1 MTLRCAIHATLDENV
16 ASDESGGVAVIE
28 RNLPLAPETLGLTL
42 TEGHALLHNIQAQ
55 LVTAQ
60 VAAWQAGRRPC
71 PGFSFPEEEPRGLSE
86 VLASA
91 QHRELMLA
99 TITLSNRLL
108 VQAAVPGMYLQQARC
123 DRSRQCLG
131 GR

>member
-1 MTLRCAIHATLDENV
+1 MTLRCAVHATLDENV

-60 VAAWQAGRRPC
+60 VAAWQAGRRPLSRLRRTSSAE
-71 PGFSFPEEEPRGLSE
+71 GSQADRDAHHLRHAGDRGRT
-86 VLASA
+86 A
-91 QHRELMLA
+91 A
-99 TITLSNRLL
+99 TLR
-108 VQAAVPGMYLQQARC
+108 VR
-123 DRSRQCLG
+123 R
-131 GR
+131 